1 MRRFLGGFLL
11 LALVLVSS
19 DAVAQSSTPTEA
31 KVRELLLV
39 TGAEAL
45 GRQVMD
51 SMMEDFS
58 SIYSSVSD
66 RFWEEFRSEIQPDEL
81 TTMMVPVYQKHL
93 TAEEVDELI
102 RFFSTPVGRSFIK
115 KQPGIMTDSMKIG
128 ADWGER
134 IAERVLEKL
143 ESEGVID

>member
-1 MRRFLGGFLL
+1 
-11 LALVLVSS
+11 
-19 DAVAQSSTPTEA
+19 
-31 KVRELLLV
+31 
-39 TGAEAL
+39 
-45 GRQVMD
+45 MD

-102 RFFSTPVGRSFIK
+102 RFFSTPVGRSFIR
-115 KQPGIMTDSMKIG
+115 KQPDIMTDSMKIG

-143 ESEGVID
+143 ESEITMMAAAMPAAVASTARNASTTCSS

>member
-11 LALVLVSS
+11 LALVLVSPQ
-19 DAVAQSSTPTEA
+19 AVAQSSAPTEE

>member
-11 LALVLVSS
+11 LALVLVSPE
-19 DAVAQSSTPTEA
+19 AIAQSSTPTEE

-134 IAERVLEKL
+134 IAERVLLSVRVCK
-143 ESEGVID
+143 

>member
-1 MRRFLGGFLL
+1 
-11 LALVLVSS
+11 
-19 DAVAQSSTPTEA
+19 
-31 KVRELLLV
+31 
-39 TGAEAL
+39 
-45 GRQVMD
+45 
-51 SMMEDFS
+51 
-58 SIYSSVSD
+58 
-66 RFWEEFRSEIQPDEL
+66 
-81 TTMMVPVYQKHL
+81 MMVPVYQKHL